1 MYHNGPSSSLLF
13 TSLSCSSVVPSTI
26 ALKLEL
32 TRCKPVSFLDASL
45 RALLGLFSPAF
56 GVSADDAR
64 ACILFFSK
72 APALFSWGLRSSLE
86 PAFV

>member
-1 MYHNGPSSSLLF
+1 MYHNDPSSSLLF
-13 TSLSCSSVVPSTI
+13 TSLSCSSVVPSTM

-32 TRCKPVSFLDASL
+32 TRCRPVSFLEASL
-45 RALLGLFSPAF
+45 RALSCFSPAF

-72 APALFSWGLRSSLE
+72 APALFSWGLSSSLE